1 MGKVNYVDNDNPPP
15 FHLNVNNHLLYNR
28 LKLEKNKFYEPY
40 VIPNYNIQQ
49 KNGNDK
55 TKSKDK
61 NKYRESFNLE
71 ENTEEGKH
79 EKNKSKKNNNKKAD
93 KNRFI
98 EDENEDDMS
107 INIDIINKKK
117 VNVRIP
123 IKNNKYWEKEYDKN
137 ELIGTIIKTI

>member
-1 MGKVNYVDNDNPPP
+1 MRNVNYIDNDNPPP

-28 LKLEKNKFYEPY
+28 LKLEKNQFYEPY

-55 TKSKDK
+55 SKSKDKNK

-117 VNVRIP
+117 VNLRIP
-123 IKNNKYWEKEYDKN
+123 KKIISIGKKNMIKMN
-137 ELIGTIIKTI
+137 L